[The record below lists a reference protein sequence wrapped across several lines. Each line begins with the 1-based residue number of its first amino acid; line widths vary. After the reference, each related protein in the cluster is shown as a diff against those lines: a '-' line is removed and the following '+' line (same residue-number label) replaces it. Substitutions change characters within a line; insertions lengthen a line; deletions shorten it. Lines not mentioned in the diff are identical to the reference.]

1 MELKYFK
8 IMSTQPKHHIAKSRA
23 ELDHIQDALNQQPKH
38 HIAESR
44 AELDHVQ
51 DALYQQPMDE
61 NLH

>member
-1 MELKYFK
+1 
-8 IMSTQPKHHIAKSRA
+8 MSTQPKHHIAKSRA

-61 NLH
+61 DLH